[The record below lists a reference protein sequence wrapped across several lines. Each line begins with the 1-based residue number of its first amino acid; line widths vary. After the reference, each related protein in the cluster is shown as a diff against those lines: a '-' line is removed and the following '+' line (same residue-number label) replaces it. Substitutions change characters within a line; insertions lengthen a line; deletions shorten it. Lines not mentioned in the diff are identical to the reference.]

1 MQWHHH
7 FFAYWCAICIFI
19 SRGRG
24 EIRKISDF
32 IYTLI
37 QVSSVCIKMILHRP
51 QVHTSLNRDK
61 EISLRE
67 MGTRPRRPL
76 SCTLGYGVQQLY
88 PQNIN
93 LDSLFCIVG
102 VLGFNV
108 TGHKLEIPDAI
119 LMQLVFACIHSLFI
133 VLEEAVAIK
142 YLHNL
147 ITISTFQGFTSA
159 K

>member
-1 MQWHHH
+1 
-7 FFAYWCAICIFI
+7 
-19 SRGRG
+19 
-24 EIRKISDF
+24 
-32 IYTLI
+32 
-37 QVSSVCIKMILHRP
+37 MILHRP
-51 QVHTSLNRDK
+51 QVHTSLNCDK

-67 MGTRPRRPL
+67 MGTRPRQPL